1 MQPPQGR
8 LAAGF
13 RIPDVGGKVRFHGVR
28 RHPTGRR
35 FEAARLLADSLDGP
49 AADLVLPI
57 TVGST
62 ARQKVQRLFAKV
74 FLCPVEGLRQVLPPQ
89 PSEAD
94 IENAAEH
101 FDVSELTVRSALV
114 NRGLV
119 DRSYLPGA

>member
-1 MQPPQGR
+1 M
-8 LAAGF
+8 
-13 RIPDVGGKVRFHGVR
+13 
-28 RHPTGRR
+28 
-35 FEAARLLADSLDGP
+35 
-49 AADLVLPI
+49 
-57 TVGST
+57 
-62 ARQKVQRLFAKV
+62 